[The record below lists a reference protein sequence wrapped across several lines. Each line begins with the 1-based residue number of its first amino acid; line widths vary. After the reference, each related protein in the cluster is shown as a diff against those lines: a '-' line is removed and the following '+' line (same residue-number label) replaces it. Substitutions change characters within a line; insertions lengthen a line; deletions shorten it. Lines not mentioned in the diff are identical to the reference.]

1 MFDCQHISRGG
12 IDRLKVCVQMY
23 ICERLGR
30 YYVRTRVH
38 VWVGFHVCTHI
49 STVLFRVSCPDRTF
63 HTHIAHSHCT
73 LTLHTH
79 IAHSH
84 CTQHCTLTLHT
95 HISHSHCTLT
105 FHTHIAHSH
114 CTLTLHTHIAHSHC
128 TLTFHTHISHSHC
141 MLTFHTHISHSHFT
155 LTFHT
160 HLSHIAHSHFT
171 HCTLTLHTHIAHS
184 HCTLTLHTHIF
195 KCTLHTHFSHSLFT
209 LTFHTHIFTFMI
221 KVLKLQGLT
230 ESQWQLAFEILQLQH
245 FNHRSDCSVQCVNGS
260 RKDCFQLCMWYL
272 GKQFVCKL
280 RAVPLC
286 GGTSL

>member
-1 MFDCQHISRGG
+1 MCARTS
-12 IDRLKVCVQMY
+12 VQSSS
-23 ICERLGR
+23 EFL
-30 YYVRTRVH
+30 V
-38 VWVGFHVCTHI
+38 
-49 STVLFRVSCPDRTF
+49 P
-63 HTHIAHSHCT
+63 IA
-73 LTLHTH
+73 
-79 IAHSH
+79 
-84 CTQHCTLTLHT
+84 
-95 HISHSHCTLT
+95 
-105 FHTHIAHSH
+105 H

-128 TLTFHTHISHSHC
+128 TLTC
-141 MLTFHTHISHSHFT
+141 LTFHTHISHSHFQV
-155 LTFHT
+155 
-160 HLSHIAHSHFT
+160 
-171 HCTLTLHTHIAHS
+171 HIAHS
-184 HCTLTLHTHIF
+184 HCTLTFHTHIF

>member
-1 MFDCQHISRGG
+1 
-12 IDRLKVCVQMY
+12 MY

-38 VWVGFHVCTHI
+38 VWLGFHVCTHI
-49 STVLFRVSCPDRTF
+49 SAVLFRVSCPD
-63 HTHIAHSHCT
+63 C
-73 LTLHTH
+73 
-79 IAHSH
+79 
-84 CTQHCTLTLHT
+84 TLHT
-95 HISHSHCTLT
+95 HISHSH
-105 FHTHIAHSH
+105 F
-114 CTLTLHTHIAHSHC
+114 TLTLHTHIAHSHC
-128 TLTFHTHISHSHC
+128 TLTFHT
-141 MLTFHTHISHSHFT
+141 LHT
-155 LTFHT
+155 
-160 HLSHIAHSHFT
+160 HIAHSLF
-171 HCTLTLHTHIAHS
+171 TLTLHTHIAHS
-184 HCTLTLHTHIF
+184 LFTLTLHAHIS
-195 KCTLHTHFSHSLFT
+195 HSHFQVHIAHSLFT